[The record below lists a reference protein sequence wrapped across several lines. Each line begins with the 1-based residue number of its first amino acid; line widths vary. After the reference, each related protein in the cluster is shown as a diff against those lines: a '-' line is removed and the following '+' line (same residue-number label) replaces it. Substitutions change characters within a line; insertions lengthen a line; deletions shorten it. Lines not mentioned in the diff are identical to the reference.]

1 MSVASR
7 TLWIVA
13 GLVVLTVAV
22 FADVRTFDFVSY
34 DDPWYI
40 TDNPNI
46 ASGLSWSGLR
56 WAFTSGYLF
65 YWHPATWLSHM
76 ADVQLFGLNAGGHH
90 VTNLV
95 LHVAGTLA
103 LFGFLRRATGAEG
116 RSALVA
122 ALFAVHPL
130 HVESVA
136 WVAERKDVLSTLF
149 LMLTMWAYVAYAERR
164 TTKRYLIVVACFA
177 LGLMAKPM
185 LVTLPALLI
194 LLDVWPLGG
203 DWALKQRPS
212 DVRNDPGPER
222 SSGGFSSPRIAAAIS
237 LAPEKIPLFGL
248 AAVVG
253 VATFVVQSQVGAVG
267 TLAQL
272 PLSYRLAN
280 TLVSYVRYLWQM
292 VWPSGLA
299 VFYPYPPELPPW
311 WQVLGAA
318 AILIGVTIA
327 AARSVDRRPYLL
339 VGWLWYVI
347 ALLPVI
353 GLFQAG
359 DQLMA
364 DRFTYV
370 PLVGLFIIVAW
381 GAAELLARQPRLRLA
396 GTIAAGVIVIA
407 FAVAAQRQVQYWRNS
422 ETLWRRALAVTTGN
436 HRAHAGLAEV
446 FSRENKTDEAIAE
459 YRQALRI
466 VADQPEWRNNL
477 GLLYVRQNKIFEA
490 MGQFAIATRVRPGFV
505 DAHNNLGAM
514 HARAGQSSAAIA
526 EYGEALRLAPDNALA
541 HGNLARALA
550 GEGRIVD
557 AMRECQEAIRLD
569 PGNDEWRRLATSLS
583 QRSGK

>member
-1 MSVASR
+1 L
-7 TLWIVA
+7 TL
-13 GLVVLTVAV
+13 AV
-22 FADVRTFDFVSY
+22 FANVRTFDFVSY
-34 DDPWYI
+34 DDPWYV
-40 TDNPNI
+40 TNNPHV
-46 ASGLSWSGLR
+46 AAGLSWAGVW
-56 WAFTSGYLF
+56 WALTAGYLF

-76 ADVQLFGLNAGGHH
+76 ADVQLFGLNPGGHH
-90 VTNLV
+90 VTNLL
-95 LHVAGTLA
+95 LHVAGTLT
-103 LFGFLRRATGAEG
+103 LFGFLRRATGAEW

-136 WVAERKDVLSTLF
+136 WIAERKDVLSTFF
-149 LMLTMWAYVAYAERR
+149 LMLTLWAYVAYAEAR
-164 TTKRYLIVVACFA
+164 TTRRYLIVLLCFA

-185 LVTLPALLI
+185 LVTLPVLL
-194 LLDVWPLGG
+194 LLMDIWPLG
-203 DWALKQRPS
+203 RTS
-212 DVRNDPGPER
+212 VRSAGW
-222 SSGGFSSPRIAAAIS
+222 FSSPRAAPGTLLIR
-237 LAPEKIPLFGL
+237 EKVPLFAL

-253 VATFVVQSQVGAVG
+253 MATFVVQSQVGAVG

-272 PLSYRLAN
+272 PVSYRLAN
-280 TLVSYVRYLWQM
+280 AVLSYVRYAWQM

-299 VFYPYPPELPPW
+299 VFYPYPPALPPW
-311 WQVLGAA
+311 WHVVGGGAL
-318 AILIGVTIA
+318 LIGVTILAVRA
-327 AARSVDRRPYLL
+327 ANRRPWLL

-347 ALLPVI
+347 TLLPVI

-381 GAAELLARQPRLRLA
+381 GGADLLQRQPRLQPAAAVVALGVVLA
-396 GTIAAGVIVIA
+396 C
-407 FAVAAQRQVQYWRNS
+407 AVVARGQVQYWRNS

-436 HRAHAGLAEV
+436 HRAHAGLAEALA
-446 FSRENKTDEAIAE
+446 RQDKTDEAIAE

-466 VADQPEWRNNL
+466 VADQAEWRNNL
-477 GLLYVRQNKIFEA
+477 GLLYARQDKVIEA

-514 HARAGQSSAAIA
+514 HARAGQWSAAIA
-526 EYGEALRLAPDNALA
+526 AYAEAIRLAPDNALA

-550 GEGRIVD
+550 SEGRITE

-569 PGNDEWRRLATSLS
+569 PANDEWRRLATWLS
-583 QRSGK
+583 QRAGK